1 MKHIP
6 KSRFPIFAFVAA
18 LLTLNSLF
26 ADQTIEDLRCEYLDN
41 PRGIDA
47 LKPRLSWVLKSDER
61 GQKQTAYQVL
71 VASTPAI
78 LTKDQG
84 DLWDSG
90 KVNSDQSIQV
100 GYAGKP
106 LDSRMD
112 CHWKVRVW
120 DKNGRT
126 SDWSAPANW
135 TMGLLKASDWQ
146 ARWIAHAAPSTGP
159 ATMVRKEFEV
169 GGPIKRATVSV
180 TGLGLY
186 ELRINGQRV
195 GDHLLAPEWT
205 RYSKTIQYQTYDV
218 TDLVKNGKNA
228 VGAQIGGGWWTT
240 GIMAYPSV
248 LNPQFCLLMRMDI
261 ELADGSRTTVV
272 SDPSWLAT
280 TEGPI
285 RHSSIYF
292 GETYDATKEM
302 PGWDQ
307 PGFDAC
313 GWMPVKVLPFPSEG
327 ENAVLRAQ
335 CNEPI
340 RVVKELRPV
349 RITEPKPGVYVFDMG
364 QNMVGWC
371 RLKVTAPAGTKVT
384 LRHVEV
390 LYEDGTINTD
400 SLWSMPAQMNEY
412 TLREGESVLEPHFTY
427 HGFRY
432 VEVTGLPAP
441 PTKDTLLG
449 RVFHSSAPD
458 VGEFSCSNELVNK
471 VMQCVKWTQHG
482 NMMSVPTD
490 CPQRCERAGWMGDIQ
505 AFSQTSIFEMNMA
518 AFFTKWMRDISDS
531 QADDGRYSDYAP
543 RVSDPN
549 GQEKSGSPAWADAGL
564 IVPWR
569 MYQNYADMRVLEQQY
584 ESARRWIEY
593 VLANNPNLLWVK
605 NAGQNYGDWLNGD
618 LGGVVAG
625 YPHGISAIPNDVFA
639 TAFFAHSSQLLGKMA
654 KLLGRQDDAVKYA
667 RLFEEIKAVFNREFV
682 ASDGR
687 IKGDTQAGY
696 ALALH
701 MNLLDAPLREKA
713 MTHLLD
719 AIQKYQGHL
728 STGIHTTHR
737 MMLELTRN
745 GRHDEAWRLMN
756 LHTMPSWG
764 GMLALGGTT
773 IWESWNAYN
782 PGTEKIKTAKSFN
795 HCAFGSVGEWV
806 WRDLAGI
813 NPDEE
818 QPGYKHFLIRPR
830 PCGDLARVRARYD
843 SIHGPIV
850 SEWKIEEGRF
860 HLRVKIPPNTTAD
873 IFIPAK
879 NVADVTEGSTL
890 ASKATGIRSATLNG
904 ADAVF
909 AVESGDYT
917 FAAPVSADANVRG
930 IPTTGHP
937 QP

>member
-1 MKHIP
+1 MKFLVIALA
-6 KSRFPIFAFVAA
+6 SVLSMNYGFAG
-18 LLTLNSLF
+18 LS
-26 ADQTIEDLRCEYLDN
+26 IEGLRCEYLKD
-41 PRGIDA
+41 PLGIDVA
-47 LKPRLSWVLKSDER
+47 KPRLSWVLQSDKR
-61 GQKQTAYQVL
+61 GQKQTAYQLL
-71 VASTPAI
+71 VASTPEI
-78 LTKDQG
+78 LSRDQG

-90 KVNSDQSIQV
+90 RVESDKTAQV
-100 GYAGKP
+100 EYAGKV
-106 LDSRMD
+106 LESRMA
-112 CHWKVRVW
+112 CHWKVRSW
-120 DKNGRT
+120 DKDGRPT
-126 SDWSAPANW
+126 SWSTPSRW
-135 TMGLLKASDWQ
+135 TMGLLNASDWQ

-159 ATMVRKEFEV
+159 ATMLRREFEV
-169 GGPIKRATVSV
+169 GGSIKKATVSV

-186 ELRINGQRV
+186 ELHINGQRV

-205 RYSKTIQYQTYDV
+205 RYSKTIQYQTFDV

-261 ELADGSRTTVV
+261 ELADGSKKVVV
-272 SDPSWLAT
+272 SDPSWMAT
-280 TEGPI
+280 IDGPI
-285 RHSSIYF
+285 RRSGIYF

-302 PGWDQ
+302 PGWDE
-307 PGFDAC
+307 PGFNAQ
-313 GWMPVKVLPFPSEG
+313 GWSSVQALPFPSEG
-327 ENAVLRAQ
+327 ANAILRAQ

-349 RITEPKPGVYVFDMG
+349 KITEPKPGVYIFDMG

-371 RLKVTAPAGTKVT
+371 RLKVSAPAGTKVT

-390 LYEDGTINTD
+390 LYQDGTINTD
-400 SLWSMPAQMNEY
+400 SLWSMPAQVNEY
-412 TLREGESVLEPHFTY
+412 TLRGGESVLEPHFTY

-441 PTKDTLLG
+441 PTEDTLLG
-449 RVFHSSAPD
+449 RVFYSSAPD
-458 VGEFSCSNELVNK
+458 VGEFSCSSELVNK
-471 VMQCVKWTQHG
+471 VMEAIKWTQHG

-505 AFSQTSIFEMNMA
+505 AFSQTSIFEMDMA
-518 AFFTKWMRDISDS
+518 AFFTKWMRDVSDS
-531 QADDGRYSDYAP
+531 LADDGRYSDYAP

-549 GQEKSGSPAWADAGL
+549 EPSKSGSPAWADAGL

-569 MYQNYADMRVLEQQY
+569 MYENYADTRVLEQHY
-584 ESARRWIEY
+584 ESARGWIEY
-593 VLANNPNLLWVK
+593 VLKNNPNLLWVN

-625 YPHGISAIPNDVFA
+625 FPRGISAVPKDVFA
-639 TAFFAHSSQLLGKMA
+639 TAFFAHSTELLAKMA
-654 KLLGRQDDAVKYA
+654 KVLGRQDDAVKYA
-667 RLFEEIKAVFNREFV
+667 KLFGDIKAAFNREFV
-682 ASDGR
+682 TPDGR

-701 MNLLDAPLREKA
+701 MDLLDDSLRSKA
-713 MTHLLD
+713 AGHLMEG
-719 AIQKYQGHL
+719 IQNYQAHL

-745 GRHDEAWRLMN
+745 GHHDEAWRLMT
-756 LHTMPSWG
+756 LRTMPSWG
-764 GMLALGGTT
+764 GMLELGGTT

-813 NPDEE
+813 NPDEA
-818 QPGYKHFLIRPR
+818 QSGYSHVLISPR
-830 PCGDLARVRARYD
+830 PCGDLTWVKARYD

-850 SEWKIEEGRF
+850 SEWKIEGGRF
-860 HLRVKIPPNTTAD
+860 HLHVKIPANTTATVS
-873 IFIPAK
+873 IPA
-879 NVADVTEGSTL
+879 NNIADVTEGSTL
-890 ASKATGIRSATLNG
+890 ASNATGIRSATLKGTN
-904 ADAVF
+904 AEF
-909 AVESGDYT
+909 TVESGDYS
-917 FAAPVSADANVRG
+917 FAVPVSAEPDLRTNKPDG
-930 IPTTGHP
+930 KEPTGSRP
-937 QP
+937 